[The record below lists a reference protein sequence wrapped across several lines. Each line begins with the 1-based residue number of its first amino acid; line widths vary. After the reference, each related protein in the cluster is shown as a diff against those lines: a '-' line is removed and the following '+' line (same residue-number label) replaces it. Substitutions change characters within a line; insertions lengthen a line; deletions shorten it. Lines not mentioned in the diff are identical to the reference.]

1 MGVTLGIAQEG
12 AGAVGAGTVG
22 AGTVGAGKGAEVG
35 FGVGAGTGAGSVG
48 LGMVV
53 SVTVNDI
60 VLTPPSNVPPAFV
73 KLWAD
78 TVRVCCPSVILGQE

>member
-1 MGVTLGIAQEG
+1 MGVTLGIGQEG

-22 AGTVGAGKGAEVG
+22 EGTGAEVS
-35 FGVGAGTGAGSVG
+35 FGVGAGTGAGDVG

-60 VLTPPSNVPPAFV
+60 VLIPPSNVPPAFV

-78 TVRVCCPSVILGQE
+78 TVKVCCPSVILEQE